1 MPAQNPYFGVVFG
14 MQTAIAPWP
23 SQGSFAQSGIIWHS
37 ISIAKMPNG
46 DPVGVA
52 VGHASRRHEL
62 I

>member
-37 ISIAKMPNG
+37 ISIAKMPLEG
-46 DPVGVA
+46 MSSYEPMAFEQD
-52 VGHASRRHEL
+52 
-62 I
+62 